1 MIRLSASIRSKPDW
15 WKKYRNPDIR
25 AKWKSEALDTRMYW
39 QERTTT
45 LETLQA
51 VKERLPEYQIL
62 DKHSI
67 VQLNERQVT
76 YVLDELARYD
86 ALRDEATGIQVR
98 IS

>member
-25 AKWKSEALDTRMYW
+25 AKWKSEALATQMYW
-39 QERTTT
+39 QEQTTT
-45 LETLQA
+45 LETLEA
-51 VKERLPEYQIL
+51 AKERLSRHKTL

-67 VQLNERQVT
+67 VRLNERQVT
-76 YVLDELARYD
+76 YVLDELARFD

-98 IS
+98 IP